1 MSMTQLHTKPKLVEG
16 FSLLEMAV
24 VIALMSVMLTMGL
37 GLMNAKM
44 ESAAWSE
51 TKTKQEKIKVALVAF
66 LRQNGRL
73 PCPYRAPLNIAPTD
87 GSETSPCTGNNGR
100 GILPWRALGL
110 SRSDVVDGWGN
121 FISYRVSNRTPA
133 SSKNWTLNS
142 DTTAFTVN
150 ELNNPSIA
158 LTVQER
164 FDDGT
169 LSLLSNKAVVVL
181 VSHGKN
187 GLGARTVAGTAL
199 TAPAGAD
206 EAANAAAASVTF
218 FVRRPNE
225 VAASLGGLFDDMV
238 TYMTPSDL
246 FQPLIEDKTLKGGS
260 VQQYRELAIQQV
272 ALANCTPP
280 GAPPSFNSIQ
290 PIIGY
295 GEIVYLCPA
304 NPVYLCNSAKALNSS
319 TPANSRLYRL
329 SIFGATA
336 SDVTYEDVWRAYPS
350 ITARCP

>member
-1 MSMTQLHTKPKLVEG
+1 MQAPSATPYAG

-44 ESAAWSE
+44 ESAAQSE
-51 TKTKQEKIKVALVAF
+51 TKLKQEKIKVALVAF

-73 PCPYRAPLNIAPTD
+73 PCPNRAPWD
-87 GSETSPCTGNNGR
+87 GLEMSPCLNNNGR
-100 GILPWRALGL
+100 GIIPWRALGL

-121 FISYRVSNRTPA
+121 FISYRISNRTPA
-133 SSKNWTLNS
+133 SSKNWTITS

-164 FDDGT
+164 FDNGA
-169 LSLLSNKAVVVL
+169 LSLLSDKAVVVL

-187 GLGARTVAGTAL
+187 GLGARTVAGTSL

-225 VAASLGGLFDDMV
+225 VAASVGGLFDDMV

-246 FQPLIEDKTLKGGS
+246 LQPLIEDKTLRGRS

-272 ALANCTPP
+272 AVVSCTPP
-280 GAPPSFNSIQ
+280 IALPSFNLIE
-290 PIIGY
+290 PNIGFD
-295 GEIVYLCPA
+295 GIVYSCP
-304 NPVYLCNSAKALNSS
+304 NDNTYLCRAQTALIST
-319 TPANSRLYRL
+319 TPANSRLYQL

-336 SDVTYEDVWRAYPS
+336 TDVTYEDVWRAYPS